1 MIAETKRMVAV
12 LPVNPKH
19 CPKCGGGLVE
29 DDFPVAVF
37 EDGNNKWHDAVT
49 HYSCPTCGVEWKPE
63 QIPDHPLYEP
73 EHSLTE
79 LRIKYKEKIT
89 STVKNYLYKLLKR
102 ITVHG
107 R

>member
-1 MIAETKRMVAV
+1 MSTKKAKY
-12 LPVNPKH
+12 KH
-19 CPKCGGGLVE
+19 VYCTDCIHFNADIYPEKIPTMC
-29 DDFPVAVF
+29 VF
-37 EDGNNKWHDAVT
+37 CYPYDV
-49 HYSCPTCGVEWKPE
+49 
-63 QIPDHPLYEP
+63 PD
-73 EHSLTE
+73 SKSTE